1 MPENSHPSDPQIQ
14 EILAAFQPNDRIYK
28 RQAVEA
34 ALARQEEI
42 FPYLIEILEDTLARP
57 VFYLDQGFMSPL
69 YAFMLLGHF
78 KEAQAH
84 PLIVDLFSLPEE
96 LIDPLFGDLITEDL
110 ATVLFRTCAGSV
122 DQIKRLILN
131 KAAYEYCRGAAVTA
145 LSYAAIEG
153 VVSREETLEFFGS
166 LFTGAEDDNPD
177 SAFWAMVANAVYDLY
192 PEPLMPVIEQAFE
205 RDLIDQ
211 AFIGPESFSEALAAG
226 QEETLQSL
234 RQEVQSR
241 SLDDLHQAMDWWAM
255 FEYKSEEQ
263 AQAKLAAPRP
273 TRPSAKQ
280 HKVQKK
286 KKRKQSRAARKK
298 SRRK

>member
-1 MPENSHPSDPQIQ
+1 M
-14 EILAAFQPNDRIYK
+14 AAFQPYDRIYK

-34 ALARQEEI
+34 ALAHQEEI
-42 FPYLIEILEDTLARP
+42 TPYLIEILEDVLARP
-57 VFYLDQGFMSPL
+57 AFYLEEEFMSPL
-69 YAFMLLGHF
+69 YALMLLGHF

-122 DQIKRLILN
+122 DQIKQLILN
-131 KAAYEYCRGAAVTA
+131 KTAYEFCRGAAVTA
-145 LSYAAIEG
+145 LAYAAVEG

-177 SAFWAMVANAVYDLY
+177 SAFWAMVANAVCELY

-205 RDLIDQ
+205 QDLIDQ

-226 QEETLQSL
+226 QEETLQNL

-241 SLDDLHQAMDWWAM
+241 SLDDVHQAMAWWAM
-255 FEYKSEEQ
+255 FEYKSEQE
-263 AQAKLAAPRP
+263 ARANRAAPRP
-273 TRPSAKQ
+273 NRPSARQQKA
-280 HKVQKK
+280 KKK
-286 KKRKQSRAARKK
+286 KKRKQAQAARKK